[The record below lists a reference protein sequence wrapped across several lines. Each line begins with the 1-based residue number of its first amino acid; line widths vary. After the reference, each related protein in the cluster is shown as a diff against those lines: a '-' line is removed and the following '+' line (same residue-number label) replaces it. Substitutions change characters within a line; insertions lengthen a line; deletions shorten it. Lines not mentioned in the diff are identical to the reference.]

1 MLQVEVHCHFKNDRV
16 VQWCEQAGIHVTAYA
31 PLSSP
36 QSMANSNVPNL
47 LLVTA
52 ESLLVTSFDRSEIFL
67 TDVV

>member
-36 QSMANSNVPNL
+36 QSMANSDVPNL
-47 LLVTA
+47 LLVRVFCCFCLF
-52 ESLLVTSFDRSEIFL
+52 LLFT
-67 TDVV
+67 T